1 MQRFKV
7 TKVNI
12 ITKKELDFGTYS
24 KNDLRVV
31 LRGYKESKDW
41 FGMYERKNSNWVYFV
56 EQVDF

>member
-1 MQRFKV
+1 MQKFKV

-31 LRGYKESKDW
+31 LRDYKESKDW
-41 FGMYERKNSNWVYFV
+41 FGMYERKNSNWIYFV